1 MSCAILYVVNNAP
14 TWEHEVALWGEGF
27 TALAGVDEA
36 GRGAWAGPLVAAA
49 VIIPPKAVRE
59 TLPWAA
65 VRDSKL
71 LTALAREQL
80 YPQIFAQALA
90 VGVGVVS
97 PALLDLIGLG
107 PANRLAMVRAIR
119 ALPQPPDHLLID
131 AFKLRSLK
139 LPQRSIIH
147 GDRIS
152 AAIAAASIVAKVYR
166 DRIMRGYEADYP
178 GYGFASHKGYGTAAH
193 QTALAQR
200 GLTPLHRCCFA
211 PIAALGEGLS
221 AEV

>member
-1 MSCAILYVVNNAP
+1 MNNAP
-14 TWEHEVALWGEGF
+14 TWEHEVALWGAGYN
-27 TALAGVDEA
+27 ALAGLDEA

-49 VIIPPKAVRE
+49 VIIPPNVERE
-59 TLPWAA
+59 QPPWAA

-71 LTALAREQL
+71 LTPLAREQL
-80 YPQIFAQALA
+80 YPLIFAQSIA

-107 PANRLAMVRAIR
+107 PANRLAMVRAVR

-152 AAIAAASIVAKVYR
+152 AAIAAASVVAKVYR
-166 DRIMRGYEADYP
+166 DHIMRCYEADYP
-178 GYGFASHKGYGTAAH
+178 GYGFAAHKGYGTAAH
-193 QTALAQR
+193 QAALAQR
-200 GLTPLHRCCFA
+200 GPTPLHRRCFA
-211 PIAALGEGLS
+211 PIAALFRAEG
-221 AEV
+221 